1 MIKARCWRKSKK
13 CGGLWRSPA
22 KERMEYRT
30 PINPGFL
37 GSQWRPKLAALL
49 AFLLVNVAA
58 TEYLAWAYL
67 RLGYYFEPAT
77 FQIAGVGL
85 YQPFSWIKWEVQYW
99 RWVLHPTP
107 PMSKP
112 LWIAVAIFLIGG
124 LLGSKLISQIV
135 QTLIARTLT
144 KGMED
149 IYGSSRWA
157 KKRDLKRAGLLDES
171 NLGGVVFGLW
181 HEEQSR
187 VAKWMLKLARI
198 KRPEWIYLRDK
209 SSRHV
214 LVAAA
219 TETGKT
225 ASTVIMSA
233 LEWDGDMLAL
243 DVKEEIY
250 KATAGWRQKQGHL
263 CLKFSPK
270 DRSGCARF
278 NPLSFV
284 RLGTDY
290 EISDAQLIAE
300 ALGNPGREGENS
312 SHWNETSTSL
322 ITGVILHELYKVRR
336 EQNRLATLRDVSI
349 GLSPFETD
357 FKAYLQIMTAY
368 EHDPEGVR
376 GWTLPYGRPT
386 KVHPVI
392 WEKAKEALSRA
403 EEEAGSVL
411 STAKKRFGLFVDPLV
426 NYATSACDWTI
437 EDLIDESRRVSVYMI
452 IPPADRERLAP
463 LIRVTT
469 MCVLNRI
476 AERKVTRRHKVL
488 ALLDEVAVLGYVR
501 QLESSPS
508 YIRDYGVKFVFVVQ
522 DIGQI
527 VKHYGERNE
536 LTSNCQFKLT
546 FAVNEL
552 ETARTLSATLG
563 TFTVQ
568 HASFTFNQK
577 PKLLLD
583 GEGVTANVQN
593 TKRAL
598 AEPEELMA
606 LETPHKHGD
615 RVTYPGE
622 FVMTIF
628 GCPPV
633 KGRQGFWFLDP
644 KVRKRVHLPVTDQ
657 SGALSVDF
665 FQHELEKALA

>member
-1 MIKARCWRKSKK
+1 MN
-13 CGGLWRSPA
+13 
-22 KERMEYRT
+22 YQT

-58 TEYLAWAYL
+58 TEYLAWAFL
-67 RLGYYFEPAT
+67 QLGYSFEPAR
-77 FQIAGVGL
+77 FQMAGVGL
-85 YQPFSWIKWEVQYW
+85 YQPFCWIKWEVQYW
-99 RWVLHPTP
+99 RWALHPTP
-107 PMSKP
+107 PFSQP
-112 LWIAVAIFLIGG
+112 LWIAVAIFLVGG
-124 LLGSKLISQIV
+124 LLGSKLVSQIV
-135 QTLIARTLT
+135 HTLSARALT
-144 KGMED
+144 KGMEH

-157 KKRDLKRAGLLDES
+157 KRRDLKQAGLLDSS
-171 NLGGVVFGLW
+171 NQGGVVFGLW
-181 HEEQSR
+181 REERSPFLR
-187 VAKWMLKLARI
+187 WMEKRLHVR
-198 KRPEWIYLRDK
+198 RPEWIYLRDK

-233 LEWDGDMLAL
+233 LEWEGSMLAL

-250 KATAGWRQKQGHL
+250 KATAGWRQQRGHI

-270 DRSGCARF
+270 DRQGCARF

-284 RLGTDY
+284 RLGTEY

-322 ITGVILHELYKVRR
+322 ITGVILHELYKIRS
-336 EQNRLATLRDVSI
+336 EQNRLATLRDVSL
-349 GLSPFETD
+349 GLSPFDVD
-357 FKAYLQIMTAY
+357 FKAYLHSMTTY
-368 EHDPEGVR
+368 EHDREGVR
-376 GWTLPYGRPT
+376 GWTLPDGRPT
-386 KVHPVI
+386 KVHPVV
-392 WEKAKEALSRA
+392 WEKAKEALARA

-411 STAKKRFGLFVDPLV
+411 STGKKRFSLFVDPLV
-426 NYATSACDWTI
+426 NYATSACDWRV
-437 EDLIDESRRVSVYMI
+437 EDLMNDTQPVSVYLV
-452 IPPADRERLAP
+452 IPPGDRERLAP
-463 LIRVTT
+463 LIRVIT

-476 AERKVTRRHKVL
+476 AEKQVVRRHKLL
-488 ALLDEVAVLGYVR
+488 ALLDEVAILGYVK
-501 QLESSPS
+501 QLESAPS
-508 YIRDYGVKFVFVVQ
+508 YIRGYGVKCMFIVQ
-522 DIGQI
+522 NIGQLL
-527 VKHYGERNE
+527 KPYGERND
-536 LTSNCQFKLT
+536 LITNCQFKLT
-546 FAVNEL
+546 FAVDEL
-552 ETARTLSATLG
+552 ETARILSATLG

-568 HASFTFNQK
+568 HASFNFSQK

-583 GEGVTANVQN
+583 GEGVSAQVQN

-606 LETPHKHGD
+606 LETPRRVGD

-644 KVRKRVHLPVTDQ
+644 KVAQRVHLPMTDQ
-657 SGALSVDF
+657 SSALSIDS
-665 FQHELEKALA
+665 FQRELESVSA

>member
-1 MIKARCWRKSKK
+1 
-13 CGGLWRSPA
+13 
-22 KERMEYRT
+22 
-30 PINPGFL
+30 
-37 GSQWRPKLAALL
+37 
-49 AFLLVNVAA
+49 
-58 TEYLAWAYL
+58 
-67 RLGYYFEPAT
+67 
-77 FQIAGVGL
+77 
-85 YQPFSWIKWEVQYW
+85 
-99 RWVLHPTP
+99 
-107 PMSKP
+107 
-112 LWIAVAIFLIGG
+112 
-124 LLGSKLISQIV
+124 
-135 QTLIARTLT
+135 
-144 KGMED
+144 
-149 IYGSSRWA
+149 
-157 KKRDLKRAGLLDES
+157 LLD
-171 NLGGVVFGLW
+171 V
-181 HEEQSR
+181 
-187 VAKWMLKLARI
+187 
-198 KRPEWIYLRDK
+198 P
-209 SSRHV
+209 
-214 LVAAA
+214 
-219 TETGKT
+219 
-225 ASTVIMSA
+225 
-233 LEWDGDMLAL
+233 
-243 DVKEEIY
+243 
-250 KATAGWRQKQGHL
+250 
-263 CLKFSPK
+263 
-270 DRSGCARF
+270 
-278 NPLSFV
+278 
-284 RLGTDY
+284 
-290 EISDAQLIAE
+290 
-300 ALGNPGREGENS
+300 
-312 SHWNETSTSL
+312 
-322 ITGVILHELYKVRR
+322 
-336 EQNRLATLRDVSI
+336 I

-357 FKAYLQIMTAY
+357 FKAYLQTMTSY
-368 EHDPEGVR
+368 EHDPEGAR
-376 GWTLPYGRPT
+376 GWALPDGRPT

-426 NYATSACDWTI
+426 NYATSACDWTV
-437 EDLIDESRRVSVYMI
+437 EDLIDESRRVSVYMV

-476 AERKVTRRHKVL
+476 AERKVARRHKVL
-488 ALLDEVAVLGYVR
+488 ALLDEVAVLGYVK

-536 LTSNCQFKLT
+536 LTTNCQFKLT

-568 HASFTFNQK
+568 HASFNFNQK

-606 LETPHKHGD
+606 LETPHKQGD

-644 KVRKRVHLPVTDQ
+644 KVRTRVHLPVTDQ

-665 FQHELEKALA
+665 FKRELEKVSA